1 MNKFPDLKKFSHL
14 SSTFFGVGLLPKAPG
29 TWGSFAA
36 LFLFFGLIYV
46 QISFLLYF
54 IIFIFFSIASIIICE
69 IVSKDLDEKDH
80 KMIVIDEVA
89 GSGLSFL
96 FIPILGIYNFS
107 TLEWQKESY
116 LAAFILILLFRFFDI
131 LKPHPISFIDSKF
144 KSGFGIVLDD
154 LVAGIFAGLTLLG
167 GNFFFQIF

>member
-14 SSTFFGVGLLPKAPG
+14 FSTFFGVGLLPKAPG
-29 TWGSFAA
+29 TWGSFVA
-36 LFLFFGLIYV
+36 LFLFYGLIYV

-54 IIFIFFSIASIIICE
+54 LFFIFFSIASIIICE
-69 IVSKDLDEKDH
+69 IASKDLVEKDH
-80 KMIVIDEVA
+80 KTIVIDEVA
-89 GSGLSFL
+89 GAGLSFL
-96 FIPILGIYNFS
+96 FIPLLGIYNFS

-116 LAAFILILLFRFFDI
+116 LAAFILIILFRFFDI

-144 KSGFGIVLDD
+144 KSGFGIVCDD

>member
-1 MNKFPDLKKFSHL
+1 MNEFPDLKKFSHL
-14 SSTFFGVGLLPKAPG
+14 SSTFLGVGLFPMAPG
-29 TWGSFAA
+29 PWGSFAA

-54 IIFIFFSIASIIICE
+54 LLFIFFSIASIIICE
-69 IVSKDLDEKDH
+69 IASSDLVEKDH
-80 KMIVIDEVA
+80 KSIVIDEVA
-89 GSGLSFL
+89 GAGLSFL
-96 FIPILGIYNFS
+96 FIPLLGIYNFS

-116 LAAFILILLFRFFDI
+116 LAALILIILFRFFDI

>member
-14 SSTFFGVGLLPKAPG
+14 SSTFFGIGLLPIAPG
-29 TWGSFAA
+29 TWGSLAA
-36 LFLFFGLIYV
+36 LFLFFGLIYF
-46 QISFLLYF
+46 QITFLLYF
-54 IIFIFFSIASIIICE
+54 IFFIFFSIASIIICE
-69 IVSKDLDEKDH
+69 IASKDLVVKDQ
-80 KMIVIDEVA
+80 KTIVIDEVA
-89 GSGLSFL
+89 GAGLSFL
-96 FIPILGIYNFS
+96 FIPLLGIYNFS

-116 LAAFILILLFRFFDI
+116 LAALILIILFRFFDI
-131 LKPHPISFIDSKF
+131 LKPHPISFIDRKF

>member
-1 MNKFPDLKKFSHL
+1 MNKFPDLRKFSHL

-36 LFLFFGLIYV
+36 LFLFFGLIYL
-46 QISFLLYF
+46 QICFLLYF
-54 IIFIFFSIASIIICE
+54 LFVIFFSIASIIICE
-69 IVSKDLDEKDH
+69 IASKDLVEKDQ
-80 KMIVIDEVA
+80 KTIVIDEVA
-89 GSGLSFL
+89 GAGLSFL
-96 FIPILGIYNFS
+96 FIPFLGIYNFS

-116 LAAFILILLFRFFDI
+116 LAALILIILFRFFDI
-131 LKPHPISFIDSKF
+131 LKPYPISFIDREF

-154 LVAGIFAGLTLLG
+154 LVAGVFAGLTLLG

>member
-1 MNKFPDLKKFSHL
+1 MNEFPDLKKFSHL
-14 SSTFFGVGLLPKAPG
+14 SSTFFGVGLLPMAPG
-29 TWGSFAA
+29 TWGSVAA
-36 LFLFFGLIYV
+36 LLLFFGLIYV

-54 IIFIFFSIASIIICE
+54 LLFIFFSIASIIICE
-69 IVSKDLDEKDH
+69 IASSDLVEKDH
-80 KMIVIDEVA
+80 KSIVIDEVA
-89 GSGLSFL
+89 GAGLSFL
-96 FIPILGIYNFS
+96 FIPLLGIYNFS

-116 LAAFILILLFRFFDI
+116 LAALILIILFRFFDI

>member
-36 LFLFFGLIYV
+36 LFLFFGLIYL
-46 QISFLLYF
+46 QICFLLYF
-54 IIFIFFSIASIIICE
+54 LFVIFFSIASIIICE
-69 IVSKDLDEKDH
+69 IASKDLVEKDQ
-80 KMIVIDEVA
+80 KTIVIDEVA
-89 GSGLSFL
+89 GAGLSFL
-96 FIPILGIYNFS
+96 FIPLLGIYNFS

-116 LAAFILILLFRFFDI
+116 LAALILIILFRFFDI
-131 LKPHPISFIDSKF
+131 LKPYPISFIDREF

-154 LVAGIFAGLTLLG
+154 LVAGVFAGLTLLG

>member
-14 SSTFFGVGLLPKAPG
+14 CSTFFGVGLLPIAPG
-29 TWGSFAA
+29 TWGSLAA
-36 LFLFFGLIYV
+36 LFLFFGLIYT

-54 IIFIFFSIASIIICE
+54 IFFIFFSIASIIICE
-69 IVSKDLDEKDH
+69 IASKDLIEKDH

-89 GSGLSFL
+89 GAGLSFL
-96 FIPILGIYNFS
+96 FIPLLGIYNFS

-116 LAAFILILLFRFFDI
+116 LAAFVLIILFRFFDI

-154 LVAGIFAGLTLLG
+154 LIAGVFAGLTLLG
-167 GNFFFQIF
+167 GNFLFQIF

>member
-1 MNKFPDLKKFSHL
+1 MDKFPDLKKFSHL

-69 IVSKDLDEKDH
+69 IASKDLDEKDH

-154 LVAGIFAGLTLLG
+154 LLAGVFAGLTLLG

>member
-1 MNKFPDLKKFSHL
+1 MNEFPDLKKFSHL
-14 SSTFFGVGLLPKAPG
+14 SSTFFGVGLLPMAPG

-54 IIFIFFSIASIIICE
+54 LLFIFFSIASIIICE
-69 IVSKDLDEKDH
+69 IASSDLVEKDH
-80 KMIVIDEVA
+80 KSIVIDEVA
-89 GSGLSFL
+89 GAGLSFL
-96 FIPILGIYNFS
+96 FIPLLGIYNFS

-116 LAAFILILLFRFFDI
+116 LAALILIILFRFFDI

-154 LVAGIFAGLTLLG
+154 LLAGVFAGLTLLG
-167 GNFFFQIF
+167 GNFFFQVF

>member
-1 MNKFPDLKKFSHL
+1 MNEFPDLKKFSHL
-14 SSTFFGVGLLPKAPG
+14 SSTFFGVGLLPMAPG
-29 TWGSFAA
+29 TWGSVAA

-54 IIFIFFSIASIIICE
+54 LLFIFFSIASIIICE
-69 IVSKDLDEKDH
+69 IASSDLVEKDH
-80 KMIVIDEVA
+80 KSIVIDEVA
-89 GSGLSFL
+89 GACLSFL
-96 FIPILGIYNFS
+96 FIPLLGIYNFS

-116 LAAFILILLFRFFDI
+116 LAALILIILFRFFDI

>member
-36 LFLFFGLIYV
+36 LFLFFGLIYL
-46 QISFLLYF
+46 QICFLLYF
-54 IIFIFFSIASIIICE
+54 LFVIFFSIASIIICE
-69 IVSKDLDEKDH
+69 IASKDLVEKDQ
-80 KMIVIDEVA
+80 KTIVIDEVA
-89 GSGLSFL
+89 GAGLSFL
-96 FIPILGIYNFS
+96 FIPFLGIYNFS

-116 LAAFILILLFRFFDI
+116 LAALILIILFRFFDI
-131 LKPHPISFIDSKF
+131 LKPYPISFIDREF

-154 LVAGIFAGLTLLG
+154 LVAGVFAGLTLLG